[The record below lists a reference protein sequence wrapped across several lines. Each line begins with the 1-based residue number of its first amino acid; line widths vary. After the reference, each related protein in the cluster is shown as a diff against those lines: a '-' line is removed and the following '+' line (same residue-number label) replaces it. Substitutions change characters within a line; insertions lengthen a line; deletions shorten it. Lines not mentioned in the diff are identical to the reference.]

1 MNKLN
6 KVFCFNI
13 SKLEK
18 DSIEVL
24 KEHNINV
31 SRFLRQELRRF
42 SDQLRSQ
49 NEKNQN
55 KLKGGIR
62 T

>member
-1 MNKLN
+1 MNRLDRTYS
-6 KVFCFNI
+6 FHI
-13 SKLEK
+13 SKIEV
-18 DSIEVL
+18 DAIEVL
-24 KEHNINV
+24 REYNVNV

-49 NEKNQN
+49 NEKDQN
-55 KLKGGIR
+55 KLKGGLR